1 MTHKEFK
8 LTVKNEILENA
19 WYERTAVQ
27 YRVGDTMMVNEDIF
41 NLIQSGKFVERMTQ
55 EGLILF
61 DKYNFE
67 NEVAVTSV
75 TVEYSTRKLGQRK
88 AKHA

>member
-19 WYERTAVQ
+19 GYERTAVK
-27 YRVGDTMMVNEDIF
+27 YRVGDTMMVSEDTF
-41 NLIQSGKFVERMTQ
+41 NQIQSGNLVERMTQ
-55 EGLILF
+55 EGLIRF

-67 NEVAVTSV
+67 NEVTVTTI

-88 AKHA
+88 QK